1 MSNTDHRS
9 LALVAAALFLGLC
22 GCVPQQMNLVVHD
35 GFEAGVTQIEIANGR
50 LRVAE
55 QPVTIRDEQE
65 IARVLS
71 YLADVTRR
79 KMAYPQHDLKLTI
92 TRQDGTAVVY
102 GVGRDYVFDNE
113 VPPHAYTS
121 LHFPRRPG
129 FFDHLESLLKEK
141 APDGPGAGDE

>member
-92 TRQDGTAVVY
+92 TRQ
-102 GVGRDYVFDNE
+102 
-113 VPPHAYTS
+113 PPRE
-121 LHFPRRPG
+121 FPRDAKEEIPVILNYSCSL
-129 FFDHLESLLKEK
+129 FFS
-141 APDGPGAGDE
+141 